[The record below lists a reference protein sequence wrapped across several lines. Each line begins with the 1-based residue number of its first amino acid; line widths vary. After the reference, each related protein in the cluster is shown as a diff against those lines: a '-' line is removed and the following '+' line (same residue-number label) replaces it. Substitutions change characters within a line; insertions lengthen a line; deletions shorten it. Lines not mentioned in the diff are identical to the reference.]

1 MMKLILILGQRIKVA
16 LTEGEHLI
24 YYEEMEK
31 QETYLSILYLR
42 LEQLSIQD
50 IVVITQGFLSNKNLN
65 DAMVAFTVTCKKEEY
80 FCYIKEEELE
90 EIQSFAN
97 NWGVQ
102 ARFFDKLGFQLSLV
116 EGAVILIDKIGSAYS
131 IILKDEVGIQG
142 IQYVSEEYLLQA
154 MNKYQ
159 SQAQLVIDTQA
170 VFQKSYVDQYLN
182 LEDVDPAFLLP
193 IKTTLTMLAYTEQEE
208 STEYEVILRK
218 QEKNTKIHETWTK
231 RISHFLSIQIF
242 ILTIII
248 ASSFS
253 INQYLSKDIV
263 AIESNNAKLE
273 LQVEEETGKLKH
285 KEIYKETL
293 SNRVYAEL
301 VTKLYQMK
309 LHGYLGKIEFYEDN
323 MKVLLYLKDK
333 KKLTDTKKK
342 LDTIAKVTKIMDLGK
357 IKTEKQTLRKYE
369 ITFQIKNKTKGN
381 EL

>member
-1 MMKLILILGQRIKVA
+1 MKLILILEQRVKVA
-16 LTEGEHLI
+16 LTEAESLI

-31 QETYLSILYLR
+31 QDGYLTLLSLR
-42 LEQLSIQD
+42 FEQLPIQEM
-50 IVVITQGFLSNKNLN
+50 VVITQGFLSNKNLT
-65 DAMVAFTVTCKKEEY
+65 DAMAAFTITCKKQEY
-80 FCYIKEEELE
+80 SCYIKTEELE

-97 NWGVQ
+97 KWGIQ

-116 EGAVILIDKIGSAYS
+116 DGAAIFVDQVGSAYCL
-131 IILKDEVGIQG
+131 ILKDEMGIQD
-142 IQYVSEEYLLQA
+142 IQYVSEEYLLHA

-170 VFQKSYVDQYLN
+170 VFHRSDVEQYLN

-208 STEYEVILRK
+208 STKYEVILKK
-218 QEKNTKIHETWTK
+218 QEKNTKIHEKWTK
-231 RISHFLSIQIF
+231 WISHFLSIQIF
-242 ILTIII
+242 IITIII
-248 ASSFS
+248 AISFS

-301 VTKLYQMK
+301 VTKLYQMR
-309 LHGYLGKIEFYEDN
+309 LHGYLGKIEYYEDN
-323 MKVLLYLKDK
+323 MNVLLYLKDK
-333 KKLTDTKKK
+333 EELTDTKKK

-381 EL
+381 KL